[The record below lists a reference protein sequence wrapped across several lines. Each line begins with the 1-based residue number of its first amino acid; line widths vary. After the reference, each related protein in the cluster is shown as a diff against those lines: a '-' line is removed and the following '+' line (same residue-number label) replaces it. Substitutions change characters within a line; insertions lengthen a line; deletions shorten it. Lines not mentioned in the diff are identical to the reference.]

1 MPLLKNYFVTKN
13 ESEKENYAKSIAS
26 KMSTPYM
33 RKKSFVDLTGILC
46 AIEYFKSIN
55 IDFDTNNSLHKIS
68 SVFEEFSIA
77 DVYYNNWRID
87 VITCFNTTPI
97 RVPKFH
103 MDYDIAADYY
113 LVVKLDPNLR
123 DYRVLGFIRPDDLLT
138 SSRDYKYYYPEGILP
153 TETLVQEITSRR
165 GAHKRITG
173 KHSDCEALFLRF
185 IDNELSTGYKK
196 TFIKHIL
203 TCETCT
209 KKFADFER
217 FNNLSKCAMH
227 FPYIVRA
234 YYKRI
239 VAFGENAFK
248 QSKIRLGFLNKIRFV
263 QNSITAL
270 QNFMQ
275 KIFYVETEED
285 IKIAQNSKD
294 AIDLIFKNKRQFDI
308 KPAAVKEILQRKK
321 VTGLIIAVVI
331 FVCLVTGGIL
341 KSALTPQVQEK
352 PPLLEQPVES
362 YNPNENAVPAS
373 DPVNYEDSADVS
385 PFDDMMAKPVS
396 SGDFDAQVISSV
408 NKISWEVPKS
418 VANKGQYTRFLQIA
432 GKNIKLNLQN
442 DLLLTNDVAKNKEI
456 RAEIQFINDGTI
468 MSMKISKGS
477 GSAAIDKIV
486 EKSIFETFSYMKP
499 PKINLGA
506 VNLTLVISL

>member
-13 ESEKENYAKSIAS
+13 ESEKENYAKSISS
-26 KMSTPYM
+26 KMSTPYV
-33 RKKSFVDLTGILC
+33 RKKSFVELTGLLC
-46 AIEYFKSIN
+46 AVEYFKSID
-55 IDFDTNNSLHKIS
+55 IELETAKSLHKIS

-87 VITCFNTTPI
+87 IVTCFNTTPI
-97 RVPKFH
+97 QVPKFH

-113 LVVKLDPNLR
+113 LVIKLDSNLK

-138 SSRDYKYYYPEGILP
+138 SSRDYKYYYPDSILP
-153 TETLVQEITSRR
+153 AETLVQEITSRR
-165 GAHKRITG
+165 APHKRVTS
-173 KHSDCEALFLRF
+173 KHTDCETLFLRF
-185 IDNELSTGYKK
+185 IDKELSTGYKK
-196 TFIKHIL
+196 TFIKHL
-203 TCETCT
+203 LSCETCT

-239 VAFGENAFK
+239 LAFGENAFK
-248 QSKIRLGFLNKIRFV
+248 NSKIKLGFLTKIRFV

-270 QNFMQ
+270 QNFVQ
-275 KIFYVETEED
+275 RIFYVESEED

-294 AIDLIFKNKRQFDI
+294 AIDLIFKNKRKFDI
-308 KPAAVKEILQRKK
+308 KPAFGREILQRKK
-321 VTGLIIAVVI
+321 VTVLISVAAIVVCFIVAGI
-331 FVCLVTGGIL
+331 FKT
-341 KSALTPQVQEK
+341 AFTPSVQEK
-352 PPLLEQPVES
+352 PPLLEQPAQSYSYDEAPVPSSNPVSYEES
-362 YNPNENAVPAS
+362 TNI
-373 DPVNYEDSADVS
+373 S
-385 PFDDMMAKPVS
+385 PFDDMMAKPIS
-396 SGDFDAQVISSV
+396 SGNFDAEVMASV
-408 NKISWEVPKS
+408 SKISWEVPKS
-418 VANKGQYTRFLQIA
+418 VAGKAQYTRFLQIA

-442 DLLLTNDVAKNKEI
+442 DLLLTNDIAKNKEI

-468 MSMKISKGS
+468 MSMKIAKGS
-477 GSAAIDKIV
+477 GSGAIDKIV

-499 PKINLGA
+499 PKINAGA